1 MKKFTISSLLLILG
15 LIAGALHAQILHVP
29 ADFTTIQ
36 AAVDA
41 AGYGDTVLVA
51 PGTYQENIRIQ
62 GNAKV
67 LTLASNFIFS
77 ADTNDINNTIIDA
90 SQPTNVNYGMGILI
104 KSQDTTIMPKI
115 TGFTITGGTGYYK
128 TYGGGI
134 YSSNA
139 IPVIEYN
146 HIQDCSITG
155 TQPNGAGI
163 YVGSYW
169 HPDKVCI
176 IYHNVI
182 KNNTITT
189 TPNAAEG
196 VGGGMALSNVKVIIE
211 DNKISGNVIIGG
223 STTNGFGGGIFY
235 FENMPANLFPF
246 ISLKNNEITDN
257 TIESFHA
264 AGGGVLLTCN
274 DGFSTDTLEGNMISH
289 NEVKSTGSDGY
300 ALGGGVEVENPN
312 EGSLISSNIISDN
325 KAFVGPF
332 NADRSGGGIYLW
344 RSQALPQGGSPV
356 VEKNRITGN
365 SAFDGA
371 GITCQSIGVRL
382 QNNFISGNEAEIR
395 GGAVFFYSNEDT
407 SVVAEIANNTVVSN
421 SVIAQ
426 SGVAGSFDF
435 DGLFNVL
442 LMNNIF
448 YGNHAAVADEIR
460 IVVSTVQINNC
471 DLNTDEIDGD
481 WTGKDNF
488 YSDPE
493 FVDEMN
499 WDCFNHEAPCSE
511 TGTDEVFAFNRYFD
525 APVDDFSGNPRPQGD
540 FVDVGA
546 VEINV
551 CWVGVTEVSSRQSA
565 VSSYPNPTSSRMTFE
580 YSLEES
586 AVVTLKLFN
595 QVGQQVAV
603 PVNEQ
608 QTSGDHQVQWNAEGM
623 PAGVYFYTLTAGKQA
638 YSGKVIVLE

>member
-1 MKKFTISSLLLILG
+1 MKKITLSSLILIIG
-15 LIAGALHAQILHVP
+15 LAAGALNAQILHVP
-29 ADFTTIQ
+29 AGYTTIQ

-51 PGTYQENIRIQ
+51 PGTYQENVIIQ
-62 GNAKV
+62 GNAKI

-77 ADTNDINNTIIDA
+77 GDTNDINNTIIDA
-90 SQPTNVNYGMGILI
+90 SQPTNANYGMGILI
-104 KSQDTTIMPKI
+104 KSQDTTIMSKI

-163 YVGSYW
+163 FVGSDW
-169 HPDKVCI
+169 HLNKVCI
-176 IYHNVI
+176 IRHNVI

-189 TPNAAEG
+189 APNAAEG
-196 VGGGMALSNVKVIIE
+196 VGGGMALSNVRVIIE
-211 DNKISGNVIIGG
+211 DNQISGNIIVGG
-223 STTNGFGGGIFY
+223 STTNCYGGGIY
-235 FENMPANLFPF
+235 YNENMPASLFPF
-246 ISLKNNEITDN
+246 FSLKNNEITNN

-274 DGFSTDTLEGNMISH
+274 NGFSMDTVAGNIISH

-300 ALGGGVEVENPN
+300 ALGGGIEMENPS
-312 EGSLISSNIISDN
+312 EGSIISSNIISDN

-332 NADRSGGGIYLW
+332 NADRSGGGIFLW

-365 SAFDGA
+365 SAIDGG
-371 GITCQSIGVRL
+371 GITCQSIGVKL

-407 SVVAEIANNTVVSN
+407 SVVAEIVNNTVVSN
-421 SVIAQ
+421 SVAAQ

-448 YGNHAAVADEIR
+448 YGNQAAMSDEMR

-481 WTGKDNF
+481 WTGENNF
-488 YSDPE
+488 YADPA
-493 FVDEMN
+493 FIDEMA
-499 WDCFNHEAPCSE
+499 WDCYNHEAPCSE
-511 TGTDEVFAFNRYFD
+511 TGTDEVFAFDQYFN
-525 APVDDFSGNPRPQGD
+525 APGDDFSGNPRPQGE
-540 FVDVGA
+540 FIDVGA

-551 CWVGVTEVSSRQSA
+551 CWVGVIEVSSQQSA
-565 VSSYPNPTSSRMTFE
+565 VSSYPNPTSSFTMFE

-586 AVVTLKLFN
+586 AMVTLKLFN
-595 QVGQQVAV
+595 RVGQQVAV

-608 QTSGDHQVQWNAEGM
+608 QAGGKHQVLWNAEGM
-623 PAGVYFYTLTAGKQA
+623 PAGVYFYTLTAGKQG